1 MRSIVQI
8 GFVLALGLTVVQ
20 AQGISVTATTGFIAD
35 MVRNVGGSRV
45 AVVQVV
51 PDGSDPHSFEPRP
64 SVIQAISKSRVLFAN
79 GLGLEPFLHKLE
91 AQLPRNARVVE
102 LADGMPNL
110 IKVTE
115 KEGRGREKEHDHQ
128 HAAYDPHLWLDPTY
142 GIRYVQKIRDT
153 LISLDPAGR
162 AAYTQNA
169 ARYIEQIRQADA
181 TLQRCLAS
189 IPPARRKL
197 VSQHESLGYLNRY
210 YKLTSIGSIADF
222 VGQERGPASLARLAQ
237 AMKKQ
242 GVRVIFVEPQFSQNQ
257 ARALAEATGA
267 RIVRIYSD
275 AFDNT
280 VNTYLK
286 LIQANGQAICQA
298 FR

>member
-1 MRSIVQI
+1 MRGIVQM
-8 GFVLALGLTVVQ
+8 GFVLVLGLAGVQ
-20 AQGISVTATTGFIAD
+20 AQGIPVAATTGFIAD
-35 MVRNVGGSRV
+35 MVRNVGGGRV

-64 SVIQAISKSRVLFAN
+64 SVIQAISKSRVVFAS
-79 GLGLEPFLHKLE
+79 GLALEPFLHKLE
-91 AQLPRNARVVE
+91 AQLPPKARVVE
-102 LADGMPNL
+102 LAHGMPDL
-110 IKVTE
+110 IEVAE
-115 KEGRGREKEHDHQ
+115 KQGRGQKEHH
-128 HAAYDPHLWLDPTY
+128 HHHGAYDPHLWLDPTY
-142 GIRYVQKIRDT
+142 GIRYVEKIRDT
-153 LISLDPAGR
+153 LVSLDPAGR

-181 TLQRCLAS
+181 TVQRCLAS

-197 VSQHESLGYLNRY
+197 VSQHASLGYFNRY

-237 AMKKQ
+237 AMKKE

-267 RIVRIYSD
+267 RIVRVYSD